1 MKLQVMFKTP
11 DVIDVM
17 MEQAISGVA
26 RESDLTEE
34 GLQQIKEEINR
45 TISRYVQ
52 YNEYITIEFDTSNK
66 TARVVTTR
74 EI

>member
-11 DVIDVM
+11 DVIDGM
-17 MEQAISGVA
+17 MEQAISGAV

-34 GLQQIKEEINR
+34 GLNQIKEEINK

-66 TARVVTTR
+66 TARVVPTR